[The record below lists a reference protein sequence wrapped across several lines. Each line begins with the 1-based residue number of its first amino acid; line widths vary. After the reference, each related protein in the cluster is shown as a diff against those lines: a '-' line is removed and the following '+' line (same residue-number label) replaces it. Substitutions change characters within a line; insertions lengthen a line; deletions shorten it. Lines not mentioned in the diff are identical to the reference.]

1 MDKPFTME
9 EFVQKH
15 GLRVDTRN
23 PQQTR
28 VVARWLKE
36 QGFTSRTVSL
46 GGKRGSRWAREW
58 PDRASAAEL
67 RKELDSVTL

>member
-9 EFVQKH
+9 EFVAKH
-15 GLRVDTRN
+15 GLKVDVRN

-28 VVARWLKE
+28 IVARWLKE
-36 QGFTSRTVSL
+36 QGFTSRTVSI

-58 PDRASAAEL
+58 PESASATQIREALE
-67 RKELDSVTL
+67 SVTL